1 MSENEGTL
9 RMQPTGQWAIQ
20 APGHEPVP
28 IVAGE
33 KFLLEVQGE
42 RRMMRVR
49 MERKEGRWYAV
60 LYTGRAARRVELRDG
75 LRASFFDQR
84 ERYAKALGRD

>member
-1 MSENEGTL
+1 MTDKEGTL
-9 RMQPTGQWAIQ
+9 HLQPSGQWAIQ